1 MRESK
6 SESVL
11 HKYLALTSC
20 LLENGG
26 MLEPVPYV
34 ALTGLLKL
42 AGDST
47 RRWNYKWISIHQ
59 GWHSLEYSSY
69 KPKRHS
75 IVEHDS
81 RNSFPKGLA
90 LIKVFPQFLVPEP
103 D

>member
-1 MRESK
+1 MSCVRHDTPSSDESELVFLFACFAWLHGSDVSTVEKFMRESK

-26 MLEPVPYV
+26 MSEPVPYV

-47 RRWNYKWISIHQ
+47 
-59 GWHSLEYSSY
+59 LE
-69 KPKRHS
+69 
-75 IVEHDS
+75 
-81 RNSFPKGLA
+81 L
-90 LIKVFPQFLVPEP
+90 
-103 D
+103 

>member
-11 HKYLALTSC
+11 HKSLATTSC

-26 MLEPVPYV
+26 ISEPVPYV

-47 RRWNYKWISIHQ
+47 RRWNYKWISIH
-59 GWHSLEYSSY
+59 
-69 KPKRHS
+69 
-75 IVEHDS
+75 
-81 RNSFPKGLA
+81 
-90 LIKVFPQFLVPEP
+90 
-103 D
+103 